1 MEVFFWGG
9 GENLTK
15 LNKNEM
21 FLGTQ
26 YCDGTAA
33 EVKGLF

>member
-1 MEVFFWGG
+1 MEVFFWG

-26 YCDGTAA
+26 YSDGTAA

>member
-1 MEVFFWGG
+1 MEVFFLGG

-15 LNKNEM
+15 LNKNKM

-33 EVKGLF
+33 KVKGLF